1 MDMKIHTDVD
11 SIRGS
16 IQDLSIKERKEVA
29 KEATKVQKEPRD
41 IVEIS
46 KENMAASLVKIESAE
61 AAAELLRRIQA
72 QIEGDPMG
80 ALLAQANITSAN
92 LTGLIE

>member
-1 MDMKIHTDVD
+1 MKIHTDVD